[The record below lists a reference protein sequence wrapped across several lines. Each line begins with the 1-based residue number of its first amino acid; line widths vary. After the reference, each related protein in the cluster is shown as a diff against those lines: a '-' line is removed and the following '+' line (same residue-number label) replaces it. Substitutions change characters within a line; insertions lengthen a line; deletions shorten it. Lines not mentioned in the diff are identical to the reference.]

1 MQFITRTIS
10 LITIFVLFIG
20 CITNLL
26 YPFSII
32 TVLGF
37 LLVIAVLAYLRP
49 QLNNLQAKHCDRLI
63 TGIFIVMVIIQ
74 IITLLKIPTTVYHDP
89 LRVYFQAEQLATGN
103 HNWGHISYFWR
114 YPNNAGFAI
123 MLSWLFK
130 ITNFWGIS
138 TNFTVNSLA
147 LVLYDGLIVSLL
159 YMAKKLQQSS
169 LRRLGLIA
177 FFALAPLSYTYAIHV
192 FYTDTPSLIFLAW
205 IVYLLI
211 RWPQYSHK
219 KRWVTG
225 PLLVLFVLLGQLTKP
240 NLIVMAIAIVLW
252 MLLALIKNRQNFK
265 KLVLLPALLVLIGFG
280 LSMSVKSAILNS
292 ADYHTN
298 TKYELPATSWI
309 YMSLNPNHSG
319 TYVSSDVAKMMT
331 LPNKT
336 ARSNYLAK
344 AIPERL
350 SHYNPLTLLK
360 HFVVKLSVLT
370 SSHTLPV
377 AYTGGHTSSPA
388 WYQANQ
394 LIITRLAGIMQQIL
408 WASLYF
414 VAMLTAIIRYRA
426 KDMQVESN
434 AITLLISL
442 TMLGYA
448 AFHALIWET
457 EERYGLILLPLIFL
471 LLFVQ
476 TKPGLAADFTK
487 PKIPVV
493 KRGIVLALALI
504 FLFANVLNIG
514 LAGRFGQKQTVVIKA
529 QRSQLSAQYGAAP
542 FMLAPQRFLTQ
553 EVQLGAT
560 SQKLLVQMPTTS
572 QINASLV
579 KLDKFKRIP
588 LETQTIG
595 GVPYLTTT
603 ESLKPGHYQITLS
616 NDTNEAQPLWLVNLN
631 RYQLAP
637 NWAKSNQVIPER
649 ASLIYTFYAKQH
661 NLPF

>member
-1 MQFITRTIS
+1 
-10 LITIFVLFIG
+10 
-20 CITNLL
+20 
-26 YPFSII
+26 
-32 TVLGF
+32 
-37 LLVIAVLAYLRP
+37 
-49 QLNNLQAKHCDRLI
+49 
-63 TGIFIVMVIIQ
+63 MVIIQ

-123 MLSWLFK
+123 MLSWIFK
-130 ITNFWGIS
+130 VTNFLGIS
-138 TNFTVNSLA
+138 TNFAVNSLA
-147 LVLYDGLIVSLL
+147 LILYDGLIVSLL

-169 LRRLGLIA
+169 LRRLGIIA

-205 IVYLLI
+205 IIYLLI

-219 KRWVTG
+219 KRWITG

-240 NLIVMAIAIVLW
+240 NLIVMAIAIVIW
-252 MLLALIKNRQNFK
+252 MLLALIKNRQSFK
-265 KLVLLPALLVLIGFG
+265 KLILIPAFLVLIGFG
-280 LSMSVKSAILNS
+280 LSMPVKSAILQS
-292 ADYHTN
+292 ANYHTN

-309 YMSLNPNHSG
+309 YMSLNPKHSG

-331 LPNKT
+331 LPDKA

-350 SHYNPLTLLK
+350 NQYNPLTLLM

-394 LIITRLAGIMQQIL
+394 LIITRLASIMQQIL
-408 WASLYF
+408 WSSLYF
-414 VAMLTAIIRYRA
+414 IAMLTAIVRYRA
-426 KDMQVESN
+426 KDMPAESN

-476 TKPGLAADFTK
+476 TNSRFDDNFSKT
-487 PKIPVV
+487 KIPVL
-493 KRGIVLALALI
+493 KRGMVLTLALI
-504 FLFANVLNIG
+504 FLLANVLNIS
-514 LAGRFGQKQTVVIKA
+514 LSGRFGQKQTVVIKA

-553 EVQLGAT
+553 EVQLGTT
-560 SQKLLVQMPTTS
+560 SQKVLIQMPAAS

-579 KLDKFKRIP
+579 NLDKFKRTP
-588 LETQTIG
+588 LKPEIIG
-595 GVPYLTTT
+595 GVPYLTSTKA
-603 ESLKPGHYQITLS
+603 LKPGRYQITLS
-616 NDTNEAQPLWLVNLN
+616 NDTNESQPLWLVNLN

-637 NWAKSNQVIPER
+637 NSAKSNQIIPER
-649 ASLIYTFYAKQH
+649 ASLIYTFFAQQH
-661 NLPF
+661 NLPL